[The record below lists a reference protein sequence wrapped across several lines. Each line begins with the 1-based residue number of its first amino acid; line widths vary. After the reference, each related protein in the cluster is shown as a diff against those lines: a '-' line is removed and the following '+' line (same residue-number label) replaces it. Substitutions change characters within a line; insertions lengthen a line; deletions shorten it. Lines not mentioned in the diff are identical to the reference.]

1 MYIISYDI
9 FIYTWHLFDSPIT
22 HAPTLSS
29 KGIQRLW
36 QKSGRNPN
44 SIVQRQKKP
53 NRGRERRFWGLAI
66 FVFLSKFLRAMS
78 QSSVLPDDLYTRT
91 YMQYF
96 PAHYFTVTA
105 LRTYKQRKKCIKSKC
120 GSNRIMTIHPSR
132 SSSSFNTVPT
142 PPPHRPVHSSLHPP
156 LLTYLLVWLCWRGNL
171 VRQCLSTVTSGRC
184 PASWTDSSPCPKNRN
199 MMMK

>member
-44 SIVQRQKKP
+44 SIVRRQKTP

-66 FVFLSKFLRAMS
+66 FVFLSKFLGAMS

-96 PAHYFTVTA
+96 PAHYFTLTA

-132 SSSSFNTVPT
+132 SSSLLQHSP
-142 PPPHRPVHSSLHPP
+142 HSSASPASSLVSPSSSSHVPLGVA
-156 LLTYLLVWLCWRGNL
+156 LLTWEPRAPVFVDGHFR
-171 VRQCLSTVTSGRC
+171 SM
-184 PASWTDSSPCPKNRN
+184 PCILDWFFSLP
-199 MMMK
+199 